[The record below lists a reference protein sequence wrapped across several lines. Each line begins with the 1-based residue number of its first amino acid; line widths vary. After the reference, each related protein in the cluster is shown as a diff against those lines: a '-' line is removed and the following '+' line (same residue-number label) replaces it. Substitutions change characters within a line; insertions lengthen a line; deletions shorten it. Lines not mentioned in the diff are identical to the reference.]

1 MDKVDLSTLPGK
13 IPIGVSCLD
22 ELTAGG
28 LESEV
33 ITELYGEGGAGKTNI
48 SMQFAI
54 SVIRSGK
61 QVLYLDTEGFSA
73 ERFLQIS
80 GGDEDFLNGL
90 ILYRISSLEDQD
102 LALLRIPKLLEKSK
116 SIQLIIIDSFT
127 EYFRLETPGDASAR
141 AARFQKELA
150 NLASAA
156 LKFKIP
162 VLITNQIYQSPD
174 SGDIHPFG
182 GHVIDHVMKAIFRVD
197 KLRDGKRRL
206 IVIKHRSIKEGSFK
220 DFKIA
225 DYGLTCEE

>member
-1 MDKVDLSTLPGK
+1 MDKVDLSTLPEK
-13 IPIGVSCLD
+13 IPIGVNCLD

-28 LESEV
+28 IEPEV
-33 ITELYGEGGAGKTNI
+33 ITELYGEGGAGKTNL

-80 GGDEDFLNGL
+80 GGDEDFLKGL

-102 LALLRIPKLLEKSK
+102 LALLRIPKLLEKSR
-116 SIQLIIIDSFT
+116 SIQLIVIDSFT
-127 EYFRLETPGDASAR
+127 EYFRLESPGDASVR

-156 LKFKIP
+156 LKFRIP

-182 GHVIDHVMKAIFRVD
+182 GHVIDHVMKAIYRVE
-197 KLRDGKRRL
+197 KVRDGKRRL
-206 IVIKHRSIKEGSFK
+206 VVVKHRSIREGSFR
-220 DFKIA
+220 DFRIA
-225 DYGLTCEE
+225 DYGLSCEE